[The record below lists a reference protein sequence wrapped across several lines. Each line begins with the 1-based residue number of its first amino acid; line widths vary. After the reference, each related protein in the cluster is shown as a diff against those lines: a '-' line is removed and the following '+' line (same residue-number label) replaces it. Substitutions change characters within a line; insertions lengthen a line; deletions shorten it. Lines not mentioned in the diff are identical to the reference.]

1 MILVVGAAG
10 EKVRMS
16 KEVGMSLLLHYRRE
30 RERVMHVISSFIF
43 YIFFNIFKN
52 INYDNAKRV
61 SNAREQIQVF
71 VIFYFFLI
79 FYKC

>member
-30 RERVMHVISSFIF
+30 RE
-43 YIFFNIFKN
+43 
-52 INYDNAKRV
+52 
-61 SNAREQIQVF
+61 SNACDL
-71 VIFYFFLI
+71 FFHFLH
-79 FYKC
+79 FF